1 MLNFSYGFAVTYS
14 LVRLGKNQSR
24 AVNANCPS
32 PGIGLRHF
40 SMKMGL
46 TTHFHSHSS
55 RWILF
60 NIVLTC
66 LMLLEASGVWSYPAT
81 W

>member
-24 AVNANCPS
+24 VVNANCPS

-40 SMKMGL
+40 SLKMGL
-46 TTHFHSHSS
+46 TTHSHSHSS

-60 NIVLTC
+60 NSVLTC
-66 LMLLEASGVWSYPAT
+66 LMLLEASDVRSYPAT